1 VTGWRAGEGGEPEEA
16 MEIRLLGPVEVV
28 AGDDHVEL
36 GPPQRRAVF
45 AALAI
50 DAGQL
55 VRLPTLIDRVWDEPP
70 DRATDSLYAHITRLR
85 RALGEVGL
93 AIERR
98 SGGYLLRIERDRV
111 DVHRFHDLTRL
122 AHRAA
127 DRAAGRAAD
136 RAALL
141 DRALGLWRGVPLTDV
156 PGDWAAR
163 LRHGIEQQY
172 VSAVAGWARLQ
183 LELGRPGQVVTE
195 LAPLVLRYPLVEPLS
210 GMLMRGLCALGR
222 TAEALAHYAR
232 LREHLVEQL
241 GIEPGLEL
249 RALHEQILRGEHDR
263 PGAPPIVPPA
273 ETGPLTTAEALA
285 LLRRAVG
292 DRVDADPAGAAL
304 LVERCAGQPLALR
317 IAAELAAARPE
328 VGLAELGDQLA
339 AAARAW
345 AAGNPADMAAGSRRR
360 HPARRRPR
368 PAGRASSM
376 AERHQL
382 IVGAERAGR
391 GLVGAAPGFGAE
403 P

>member
-1 VTGWRAGEGGEPEEA
+1 MTGFRVGGSGEPEGT
-16 MEIRLLGPVEVV
+16 MEVRLLGPVEVV
-28 AGDDHVEL
+28 AGDHHVEL

-55 VRLPTLIDRVWDEPP
+55 VPLRTLIGRVWDEPP

-98 SGGYLLRIERDRV
+98 SGGYVLRIERDRV
-111 DVHRFHDLTRL
+111 DVHRFHALTRR
-122 AHRAA
+122 AQRAA
-127 DRAAGRAAD
+127 ADRAAD

-183 LELGRPGQVVTE
+183 LELGRPGHVVTE

-241 GIEPGLEL
+241 GIEPGPEL
-249 RALHEQILRGEHDR
+249 RALHQEILRGEHDR
-263 PGAPPIVPPA
+263 RPEPAATPGPQRTPVAGPRLTAA
-273 ETGPLTTAEALA
+273 EGLA
-285 LLRRAVG
+285 LLRRIVG
-292 DRVDADPAGAAL
+292 DRVDADPVGAAL
-304 LVERCAGQPLALR
+304 LVERCARQPLALR
-317 IAAELAAARPE
+317 IAAELAAARPA

-345 AAGNPADMAAGSRRR
+345 AGVD
-360 HPARRRPR
+360 
-368 PAGRASSM
+368 
-376 AERHQL
+376 RHQL
-382 IVGAERAGR
+382 IVDAARTDR
-391 GLVGAAPGFGAE
+391 GLVGAASMSTSE
-403 P
+403 PWA